1 MLEYEPVKL
10 ISYWDSADFD
20 VFTSDFTPNL
30 YDVLL
35 FTCWLVY
42 MNLTRQFIWFDSQLD
57 NRADTAPLFLFT
69 LVI

>member
-35 FTCWLVY
+35 FTC
-42 MNLTRQFIWFDSQLD
+42 
-57 NRADTAPLFLFT
+57 
-69 LVI
+69 